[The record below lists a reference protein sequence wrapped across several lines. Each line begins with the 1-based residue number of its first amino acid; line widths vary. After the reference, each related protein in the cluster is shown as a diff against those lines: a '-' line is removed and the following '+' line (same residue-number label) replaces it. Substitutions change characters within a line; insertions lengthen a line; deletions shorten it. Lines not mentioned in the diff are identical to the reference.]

1 MLVECYNSATVRGP
15 WPGPLFRRFLTPDA
29 WGQCV
34 PCWYGVGGG
43 QEGGDMDRAP
53 CCVRGKKI
61 IGYKG
66 KMFFCVV
73 SNLFGARRALA
84 PLHVNGSGVSYM
96 GL

>member
-1 MLVECYNSATVRGP
+1 
-15 WPGPLFRRFLTPDA
+15 
-29 WGQCV
+29 
-34 PCWYGVGGG
+34 
-43 QEGGDMDRAP
+43 MDRAP